1 MALKSTVYKATVNLA
16 DMDRGVYLDQSL
28 TLAQHPSE
36 TDERMMLRILAW
48 SLNATGGLEFTKGL
62 CVDDEPEIWKKNYAG
77 EIELWIELGNP
88 DEKWLRKASSRAQQV
103 ILYTYGDNAAP
114 IWWQQNKSKLSRF
127 ENLQIWNIRD
137 AVIEQLAKMT
147 ERTMQIQ
154 VTIQDGTAWFN
165 CGGLTAEVRPERWN

>member
-48 SLNATGGLEFTKGL
+48 TLNAVDGLEFTKGL
-62 CVDDEPEIWKKNYAG
+62 CVDDEPEIWKKNYSD

-88 DEKWLRKASSRAQQV
+88 DEKWLRKASSRAQHV
-103 ILYTYGDNAAP
+103 ILYTYGDNSAP
-114 IWWQQNKSKLSRF
+114 VWWRQNKSKLSRF
-127 ENLQIWNIRD
+127 DNLQVWNICD
-137 AVIEQLAKMT
+137 VVIEQLAQMT

-165 CGGLTAEVRPERWN
+165 CGDLTAEVRPERWY

>member
-48 SLNATGGLEFTKGL
+48 SLNAVEGLEFTKGL
-62 CVDDEPEIWKKNYAG
+62 CVDDEPEIWKKNYSD

-127 ENLQIWNIRD
+127 ENLQIWNISD
-137 AVIEQLAKMT
+137 AVIEQLAQMT

-165 CGGLTAEVRPERWN
+165 CGDLTAEIRPERWN

>member
-48 SLNATGGLEFTKGL
+48 SLNAVEGLEFTKGL
-62 CVDDEPEIWKKNYAG
+62 CVDDEPEIWKKNYSD

-127 ENLQIWNIRD
+127 ENLQVWNISD
-137 AVIEQLAKMT
+137 AVIEQLAQMT

-165 CGGLTAEVRPERWN
+165 CGDLTAEVRPERWN

>member
-48 SLNATGGLEFTKGL
+48 SLNAVEGLEFTKGL
-62 CVDDEPEIWKKNYAG
+62 CVDDEPEIWKKNYSD

-114 IWWQQNKSKLSRF
+114 IWWQQNKIKLSRF
-127 ENLQIWNIRD
+127 ENLQVWNIRD
-137 AVIEQLAKMT
+137 AVIEQLAQMT

-165 CGGLTAEVRPERWN
+165 CGELTVEVRPECWK

>member
-1 MALKSTVYKATVNLA
+1 MALKSTVYKASVNLA
-16 DMDRGVYLDQSL
+16 DMDRSVYLDQSL

-48 SLNATGGLEFTKGL
+48 SLNAEEGLEFTKGL
-62 CVDDEPEIWKKNYAG
+62 CVDDEPEIWKKNYSD
-77 EIELWIELGNP
+77 EIELWIELGCP
-88 DEKWLRKASSRAQQV
+88 DEKWLRKASARSKTV

-127 ENLQIWNIRD
+127 ENLQVWNISD
-137 AVIEQLAKMT
+137 AVITQLAQMT

-154 VTIQDGTAWFN
+154 VTIQDGTAWFT
-165 CGGLTAEVRPERWN
+165 CGEQSAEVRPERWS